1 MEAGGIHLNFTDIK
15 QKSLT
20 QNCGKYDK
28 NRKSKRS
35 EALILEEKQ
44 KKKNPHQK
52 KKIHV
57 AFILVIK
64 LQMWTLNML
73 TAN

>member
-44 KKKNPHQK
+44 KKKSPPK
-52 KKIHV
+52 KEDSCGFHSGNK
-57 AFILVIK
+57 A
-64 LQMWTLNML
+64 
-73 TAN
+73 ANVDSEYVDS